1 MSVSYEQIINEVIE
15 RQGITYSDAFMKK
28 RKKLITVKDF
38 IDVTRKMPEWHK
50 YLADAL
56 CDLQYEGGDILKF
69 MKKFTRE
76 KINI

>member
-15 RQGITYSDAFMKK
+15 KQGITYDDAFMEKQKK
-28 RKKLITVKDF
+28 SITVKDF
-38 IDVTRKMPEWHK
+38 INATRKMPEWHK

-69 MKKFTRE
+69 MKKFARARL
-76 KINI
+76 NI